1 MSNRAERRR
10 AAREAQKVDKAQSK
24 AEIVR
29 QTMRANPYLD
39 SGSIGF
45 KANVDIRQ
53 KMRNRIDRNGI
64 TEKDMDD
71 QYRLGFTEGRETAQK
86 ADMLTY
92 FAAICIALEK
102 LHGFDSAQCHEV
114 LTEVYNFIAYEIDSE
129 ESIQAVFDRIGLQID
144 IRHMNPLDDPVEE
157 VR

>member
-1 MSNRAERRR
+1 MPNRAERRR
-10 AAREAQKVDKAQSK
+10 AAREAQKVEKAQSK

-29 QTMRANPYLD
+29 QTMQANPYLD
-39 SGSIGF
+39 SGSVGF
-45 KANVDIRQ
+45 KANVDIRE

-102 LHGFDSAQCHEV
+102 LHGFDAAQCHEV

-129 ESIQAVFDRIGLQID
+129 ESIQAVFDRMGLQID